1 LTFLNIERPTQT
13 RRKTGEHISH
23 FIVHTRIH
31 LPSRTNAQNDALLHK
46 LIHTKLLSNQDV
58 RLPPAKKRKALEG
71 RILELTGDATLGKG
85 ESRVREAE
93 RNKAAKR
100 VREGIAQK
108 QKERRK
114 QELEEVSFLFFSMEL
129 AS

>member
-1 LTFLNIERPTQT
+1 M
-13 RRKTGEHISH
+13 
-23 FIVHTRIH
+23 
-31 LPSRTNAQNDALLHK
+31 
-46 LIHTKLLSNQDV
+46 

-114 QELEEVSFLFFSMEL
+114 QELEEVSFLFISMEL

>member
-1 LTFLNIERPTQT
+1 
-13 RRKTGEHISH
+13 
-23 FIVHTRIH
+23 
-31 LPSRTNAQNDALLHK
+31 
-46 LIHTKLLSNQDV
+46 
-58 RLPPAKKRKALEG
+58 
-71 RILELTGDATLGKG
+71 LELTGDATLGKG

-114 QELEEVSFLFFSMEL
+114 QELEEVSFLFISMEL